1 VRAALSPDREDV
13 RGGPRPYGWRM
24 RAATVRSLAVL
35 ALVLPLG
42 ACGDSQEEKA
52 QAAVCSARDDISKQV
67 DELKSLTPATLTTDA
82 VRENVGA
89 IRKDL
94 ADIQDARGNLSDDRR
109 QEVEAANKAFSSE
122 VRGIAG
128 EALQSISASDA
139 KTQLT
144 AAAQKLADSYKQSF
158 AKVDCG

>member
-94 ADIQDARGNLSDDRR
+94 ADIQDARANLSDDRR
-109 QEVEAANKAFSSE
+109 QEVEAANKTFSSE